1 MSDTHNIFEPL
12 VSYLKNILWW
22 YVDTIMLTKWRA
34 GEQTRHLRFL
44 HHNSTFTLPLAGNFL
59 DAKNSHGVWPGELKM
74 CDFFV
79 LIGNPVY
86 NLAKDPVGIWTKIIF
101 TDTTIVIELKL
112 GMNNHWIALYKTFFF
127 CWYKIQDGWYGR
139 TNWTGGCYEENVCK
153 IFFFFE
159 TPKPRSKLDLNVPY
173 MVSETSTKLML
184 CYQIFWERIYMS
196 LQSIIPSALLRNSFG
211 WYFHHLCLTCIIV
224 ICYDYLFNRLNV
236 KHISTYIVL
245 KYETKNKVNNLWWAA
260 LTIFFSY
267 ISTIYRYI

>member
-112 GMNNHWIALYKTFFF
+112 GMNNHWIALYKTLFF

-159 TPKPRSKLDLNVPY
+159 TPKPLEVNLTWMFLTWSQRPLQSWCCA
-173 MVSETSTKLML
+173 TKYFERGYICLFSL
-184 CYQIFWERIYMS
+184 SFLLLFWEILLGDIFIIYVWHAS
-196 LQSIIPSALLRNSFG
+196 LLFVMII
-211 WYFHHLCLTCIIV
+211 YLT
-224 ICYDYLFNRLNV
+224 D
-236 KHISTYIVL
+236 
-245 KYETKNKVNNLWWAA
+245 
-260 LTIFFSY
+260 
-267 ISTIYRYI
+267 